1 MQEAHMLEFLDT
13 APDVIA
19 LRIGGK
25 IQGAELDAIMDRL
38 EPMLTS
44 DGSTHVFVETQ
55 AITGIAIDGLARYW
69 ARALPLFGK
78 LRKFGRVAV
87 VADQAWIRLATRIES
102 ALLPH
107 ISYRTFTP
115 DRRDEALA
123 WVKGSSEPAS

>member
-1 MQEAHMLEFLDT
+1 MFEFLET

-25 IQGAELDAIMDRL
+25 IEGAELDAIMDRL
-38 EPMLTS
+38 EPMLEAETP
-44 DGSTHVFVETQ
+44 THVYVETH
-55 AITGIAIDGLARYW
+55 AITGIAIDGLARYSQ
-69 ARALPLFGK
+69 RALPLFGK

-87 VADQAWIRLATRIES
+87 VADQSWIRLATKIES
-102 ALLPH
+102 ALLPN

-123 WVKGSSEPAS
+123 WVTDAGES